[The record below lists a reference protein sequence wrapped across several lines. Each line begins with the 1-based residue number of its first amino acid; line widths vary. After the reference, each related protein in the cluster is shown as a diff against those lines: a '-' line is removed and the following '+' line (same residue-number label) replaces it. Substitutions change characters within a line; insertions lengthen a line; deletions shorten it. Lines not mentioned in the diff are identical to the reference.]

1 MIKKIFELIKVYRF
15 SLLIILVYE
24 FLYMFRGYKGNILA
38 IRNNKFRTDN
48 IPCPYFF
55 LEMISNFLKKKNIKS
70 LIDLGCGS
78 GRVLYFFNQKHNIKL
93 FGIEYYQ
100 ESYKLCNNMFSSNN
114 NIKIINNDFLKV
126 SISQLV
132 ADCYFLNDPLK
143 NFNSFKFIIE
153 KILKI
158 NKKKKFN

>member
-55 LEMISNFLKKKNIKS
+55 
-70 LIDLGCGS
+70 
-78 GRVLYFFNQKHNIKL
+78 
-93 FGIEYYQ
+93 
-100 ESYKLCNNMFSSNN
+100 
-114 NIKIINNDFLKV
+114 
-126 SISQLV
+126 
-132 ADCYFLNDPLK
+132 
-143 NFNSFKFIIE
+143 
-153 KILKI
+153 
-158 NKKKKFN
+158 

>member
-55 LEMISNFLKKKNIKS
+55 LEIISNFLKKKNIKS

-100 ESYKLCNNMFSSNN
+100 ESYKLCNNMFEHKYTTIGRDLFSSGYGIAPAIGNSYSRSLAT
-114 NIKIINNDFLKV
+114 K
-126 SISQLV
+126 
-132 ADCYFLNDPLK
+132 CYRQGAARLFP
-143 NFNSFKFIIE
+143 F
-153 KILKI
+153 
-158 NKKKKFN
+158 